1 MVPVWP
7 QYFASACCLL
17 YVINLEAT
25 GQLAAAVM
33 ELHGVVEH
41 PDMQVRMFSPLWSL
55 AESLWS
61 SLAHPPHV

>member
-25 GQLAAAVM
+25 GHLAAAVV
-33 ELHGVVEH
+33 ELHDIVEH
-41 PDMQVRMFSPLWSL
+41 SDMQVRMLRANPLWL
-55 AESLWS
+55 C
-61 SLAHPPHV
+61 LAHVP